1 MAHIVRPGKLRLHPR
16 ARPASVRRVI
26 RPVDVLLEFLSAESA
41 RGVTHVLLDQET
53 REALRELSQRSKS
66 PRAAHAAVAAAA
78 PVFQA
83 LVEETPPPAAVAP
96 VKLEIHG
103 DSRADKLSALRRQ
116 SENWAPAKRLGSLRD
131 AMVFGIGS
139 PSARVMFIGEAP
151 GYPEEK
157 ALEPFVGEAGK
168 KLDEIFK
175 AMGILRQD
183 VYLTF
188 LVKFRPSM
196 PRQATNNRKPTAEE
210 IEACLPLLRAEIEI
224 VQPACIVALGETTA
238 EGLLGVSATVP
249 TLRGIWHD
257 LAGIPVRVTYPP
269 GYLLQTTTNL
279 TAKRQVW
286 EDMLALMERL
296 ELPISA
302 KQRGYFLPK
311 P

>member
-1 MAHIVRPGKLRLHPR
+1 M
-16 ARPASVRRVI
+16 I
-26 RPVDVLLEFLSAESA
+26 RPVDVLLEFLSAEST

-53 REALRELSQRSKS
+53 RDALRELAQRSKS
-66 PRAAHAAVAAAA
+66 PRAPAALPAVAAST

-83 LVEETPPPAAVAP
+83 LVEERPPAPAAP

-103 DSRADKLSALRRQ
+103 DTRADKLSALSRQ
-116 SENWAPAKRLGSLRD
+116 AEQWAPAKRLGTLRD
-131 AMVFGIGS
+131 AMVFGVGS

-157 ALEPFVGEAGK
+157 ALEPFVGPAGQ
-168 KLDEIFK
+168 KLDDILK

-183 VYLTF
+183 VYLTL

-196 PRQATNNRKPTAEE
+196 ARQATNNRKPTAEE
-210 IEACLPLLRAEIEI
+210 IEACLPILKAEIEI
-224 VQPACIVALGETTA
+224 VQPACIVVLGETTA

-249 TLRGIWHD
+249 TLRGLWHD
-257 LAGIPVRVTYPP
+257 LGGIPVRVTYPP

-286 EDMLALMERL
+286 EDMLALMEKL
-296 ELPISA
+296 ELSISE